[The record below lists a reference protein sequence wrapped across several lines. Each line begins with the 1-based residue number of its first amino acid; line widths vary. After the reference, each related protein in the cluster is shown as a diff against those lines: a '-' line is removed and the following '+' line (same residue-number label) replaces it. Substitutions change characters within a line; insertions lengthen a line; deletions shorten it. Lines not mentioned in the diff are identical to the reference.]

1 MPKSLSALKNP
12 EFLVGAVAAMRL
24 LSGERRPQTR
34 MEQEMLAQLQV
45 LKLKPEVAKR
55 IVGAF
60 DAKPQADRQGL
71 LGRFAD
77 KSHALEDIAA
87 PAPPHVEVRDHRDG
101 APSGGTTGRASSSR
115 VGHTSDTHGPP
126 SEEAT
131 IDGVL
136 PAIRYTVRYQGLWC
150 QKETHPDLPGSDEPY
165 VITSGVAINNGANAT
180 IETLIHP
187 LNTHDKHYDDVD
199 AQEARVGPVAA
210 VYEGSPDTLSLAV
223 VLMEHDEGDPDY
235 YRDEIDTFVKGA
247 IAFASKYWPP
257 AAVLSFFKDNIVDA
271 INWVLDTGD
280 DVIGSEV
287 AVWERPALEA
297 LAIQT
302 PGEYQ
307 GTKRELIPSPTGG
320 LPIVGPVVNAPT
332 GLFVHFVTKHHGD
345 GAEYVVGFDIVR
357 DPPRP
362 DPIIL

>member
-1 MPKSLSALKNP
+1 MPKSLSAPKNP

-24 LSGERRPQTR
+24 LSGERQPRNQP
-34 MEQEMLAQLQV
+34 EQEVLARLQS
-45 LKLKPEVAKR
+45 LDLKPEVAKR
-55 IVGAF
+55 LVAAF
-60 DAKPQADRQGL
+60 DARPEADRRNL

-77 KSHALEDIAA
+77 KSHVLEGMA
-87 PAPPHVEVRDHRDG
+87 PSASPNVVVRDHRNG
-101 APSGGTTGRASSSR
+101 ASSGGTTDAASTSR
-115 VGHTSDTHGPP
+115 TGSASGTVGPLSG
-126 SEEAT
+126 EAT
-131 IDGVL
+131 RDGVL
-136 PAIRYTVRYQGLWC
+136 PGISYTVRYQGLWC

-165 VITSGVAINNGANAT
+165 VITSGIAINNGVNAT
-180 IETLIHP
+180 IDTLVHP
-187 LNTHDKHYDDVD
+187 FNTHDKYYDDVD
-199 AQEARVGPVAA
+199 SQEARVGPVAA
-210 VYEGSPDTLSLAV
+210 VYRGSPDTLSLAV
-223 VLMEHDEGDPDY
+223 VLMEHDEGKPDY

-247 IAFASKYWPP
+247 IAVASKYWPP

-280 DVIGSEV
+280 DVISSEV
-287 AVWERPALEA
+287 AVWERSALEA

-320 LPIVGPVVNAPT
+320 FPTYGPVVNAPT

-362 DPIIL
+362 GPVIL